1 MIQRYILSK
10 SDQIDDNQHELQ
22 ELFLSLYNNGSLF
35 FTTSTRTNPSLT
47 KERIF
52 EFFYDNFNF
61 LTYYTFNVNDSIE
74 KADGLNLRSRVKT
87 NTFYNSFVSVYDN
100 SIGGNVSSGANT
112 ARKNDMHFCTNIT
125 FLYEV
130 IVINKNTVALSF
142 TSYVPENLDSR
153 KSPGIIIIT
162 KTNKGNICTIKPSKI
177 IGNVFHWYVEWSTPD
192 TYNHLEV
199 LSPYSMSGTS
209 FYNNIPWKPVYGSK
223 TILNPILVNNSN
235 EYVPDVYYTPVTQ
248 YIVDP
253 HDDAILDING
263 DLYYYNGFIAVK
275 INTE

>member
-1 MIQRYILSK
+1 M
-10 SDQIDDNQHELQ
+10 
-22 ELFLSLYNNGSLF
+22 NNNS
-35 FTTSTRTNPSLT
+35 
-47 KERIF
+47 
-52 EFFYDNFNF
+52 
-61 LTYYTFNVNDSIE
+61 E
-74 KADGLNLRSRVKT
+74 KADGLQLRSRVKT
-87 NTFYNSFVSVYDN
+87 NTFYNSFVSVYDH
-100 SIGGNVSSGANT
+100 SIGSQVVSGANGI
-112 ARKNDMHFCTNIT
+112 RKNDIHFCTNIT

-142 TSYVPENLDSR
+142 TSYVQENLDSR

-209 FYNNIPWKPVYGSK
+209 FYDNIPWKPVYGSK
-223 TILNPILVNNSN
+223 TILNPILVNNSD
-235 EYVPDVYYTPVTQ
+235 EYVPDIYYTPVTQ
-248 YIVDP
+248 YIIDP
-253 HDDAILDING
+253 HDDTIIDVNG

-275 INTE
+275 INIE